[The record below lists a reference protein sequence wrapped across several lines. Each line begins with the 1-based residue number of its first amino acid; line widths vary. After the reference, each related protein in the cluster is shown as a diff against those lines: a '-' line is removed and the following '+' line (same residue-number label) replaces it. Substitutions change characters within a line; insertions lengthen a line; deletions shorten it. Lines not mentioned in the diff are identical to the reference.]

1 MNTLFMAL
9 ASFNGKVSQKTSP
22 EMRSDHPQASFAHS
36 LLVHQLYDPYFSQ
49 LRTCDDANYGISG
62 PYDDDGKPE

>member
-9 ASFNGKVSQKTSP
+9 ASFNSKVSQKTSA
-22 EMRSDHPQASFAHS
+22 EMRPDHPQALLTHS
-36 LLVHQLYDPYFSQ
+36 LLVRQLYDPYFSQ
-49 LRTCDDANYGISG
+49 LRACDDANYGISG